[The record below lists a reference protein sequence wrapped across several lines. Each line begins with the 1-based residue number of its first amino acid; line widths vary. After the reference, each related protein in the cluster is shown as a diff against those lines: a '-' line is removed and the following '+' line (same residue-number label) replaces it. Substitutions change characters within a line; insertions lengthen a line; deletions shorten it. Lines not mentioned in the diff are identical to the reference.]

1 MKYSLA
7 ALLLSLSLSS
17 FGATFTATVD
27 EAWCGEVS
35 PMVIGDACI
44 LQVTKTNGVKLGLVF
59 DFDDFTNLYGEMEL
73 TGAKV
78 KINDEYLSKITDYNA
93 ISELRQFS
101 GHYFYMY
108 SDIDAL
114 IVRAPQR

>member
-1 MKYSLA
+1 MKYSIA
-7 ALLLSLSLSS
+7 ALSLSLSLSS
-17 FGATFTATVD
+17 FGATFSATVD

-59 DFDDFTNLYGEMEL
+59 DFDDFTNLYGEVEL
-73 TGAKV
+73 AGAKV
-78 KINDEYLSKITDYNA
+78 KINDEYLSKITDFDA

-108 SDIDAL
+108 SDLDAL
-114 IVRAPQR
+114 TVRAP